1 MWQCLSVIPLGRQRQ
16 EYWEFK
22 AIIDYTV
29 SLRLAW
35 HTETLSQ
42 KEREEKARKEW
53 RVGRKEGRRE
63 GERRRETERWER
75 GNKQI
80 WQNLHHG
87 GYCVD

>member
-42 KEREEKARKEW
+42 KERKRRES
-53 RVGRKEGRRE
+53 KEGVEGGKERGKKGGRE
-63 GERRRETERWER
+63 RKRDREMGERE
-75 GNKQI
+75 
-80 WQNLHHG
+80 
-87 GYCVD
+87 